1 MFVVLKHIKL
11 TESQRKVIMKTNGLE
26 IFLQPCTQVSTFVL
40 HFIAKMKL
48 TPSFYFQIPSETNQP
63 WKTLAIQQKA
73 YPADWD
79 QNKATT
85 NRKKPS
91 SIQSNHQEENRF
103 CPSTQ
108 ERQQNDNTIPQCR
121 SHNKF
126 EWEIKFPFNCSSA
139 SRLPGCHFLVATLS
153 TLLDTRRLFSLWPT
167 RSCFVF
173 PVHEEDLWCLKKTR
187 DAWRGLAKLSTL
199 EDIVLD
205 VDTKSPA

>member
-1 MFVVLKHIKL
+1 
-11 TESQRKVIMKTNGLE
+11 MKTNGLE
-26 IFLQPCTQVSTFVL
+26 IFLQPCTQVSIFVL

-48 TPSFYFQIPSETNQP
+48 TPSFYFQIPSEKSQP

-108 ERQQNDNTIPQCR
+108 ERQQNDNTITQCR

-126 EWEIKFPFNCSSA
+126 KWQITFAESKLQTIPESHLLATAMPSVSCITRWGGTGWLNYKALDEPYKAHFARTCIRPEVNWLLFI
-139 SRLPGCHFLVATLS
+139 RLNF
-153 TLLDTRRLFSLWPT
+153 
-167 RSCFVF
+167 
-173 PVHEEDLWCLKKTR
+173 
-187 DAWRGLAKLSTL
+187 
-199 EDIVLD
+199 
-205 VDTKSPA
+205 